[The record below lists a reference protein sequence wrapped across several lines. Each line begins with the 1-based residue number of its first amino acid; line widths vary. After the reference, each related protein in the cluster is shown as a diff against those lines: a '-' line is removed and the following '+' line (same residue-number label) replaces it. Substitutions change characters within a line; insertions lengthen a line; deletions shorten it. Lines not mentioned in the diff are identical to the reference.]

1 MPAVL
6 ETPDECDCPVC
17 ADVDFDLGRLIGE
30 LTATAAD
37 LFESEDPLDAE
48 IAGATFVSMGATAGE
63 AFDEAL
69 TDGFIPAFEAHA
81 TAGALAML
89 LSIGA
94 VVQGQAGKAASAAA
108 GRLLEKGVPLPGWA
122 AELGRT
128 RHGR

>member
-1 MPAVL
+1 M
-6 ETPDECDCPVC
+6 C

-48 IAGATFVSMGATAGE
+48 IAGATVRVDGRDCRRRLSTQ
-63 AFDEAL
+63 AL
-69 TDGFIPAFEAHA
+69 TDGFVPAFEARA

-94 VVQGQAGKAASAAA
+94 VVPGQAGKAASAAA
-108 GRLLEKGVPLPGWA
+108 GRLAREGRSTAGV
-122 AELGRT
+122 GRGT
-128 RHGR
+128 